1 MQSVD
6 HLKECR
12 EFYLRELQSH
22 FGVPLGVSKAT
33 IFELQQKLGF
43 VLPESFSQ
51 FLLWMGDDKRGALK
65 GSDWFADDILP
76 NDHFLDEFLAGNGV
90 LEADNDLGV
99 VRNFIDSERL
109 RDNLPILDAID
120 KILLQDEAEVSSF
133 LIESGCQ
140 YYFAADGFTA
150 KQWLERLR
158 SEFVNEVLPKEN

>member
-1 MQSVD
+1 MNNG
-6 HLKECR
+6 KELI
-12 EFYLRELQSH
+12 YLL
-22 FGVPLGVSKAT
+22 
-33 IFELQQKLGF
+33 
-43 VLPESFSQ
+43 
-51 FLLWMGDDKRGALK
+51 
-65 GSDWFADDILP
+65 
-76 NDHFLDEFLAGNGV
+76 LAGYFHQDWS

-158 SEFVNEVLPKEN
+158 SEFVNEVSSKEN